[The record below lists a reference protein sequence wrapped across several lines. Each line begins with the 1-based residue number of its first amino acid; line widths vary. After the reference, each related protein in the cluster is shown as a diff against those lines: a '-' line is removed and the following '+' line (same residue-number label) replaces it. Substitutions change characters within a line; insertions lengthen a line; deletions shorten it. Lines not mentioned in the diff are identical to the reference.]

1 MEASMETTQRDMKR
15 KDWRGIAVGALLGT
29 GATLAAVYF
38 ANRRSGFDSHIVRL
52 EDTIQIGRRFEDVY
66 QAWTNLEDLPRH
78 IEYINDVR
86 VNGDTSY
93 WEATVDGK
101 EFKWK
106 ATTVQVIPNE
116 AISWK
121 SVTGPKHTGRISFS
135 PIGDDTL
142 VHVTMNYAPPLG
154 RFGKML
160 SPVTEHLEGYI
171 AKALRDFKRAMESQA
186 KKGSGSEPA
195 RAEWRTEEPATGTT
209 GRAAKSSSPGP
220 VGDAAETSEKSTGK
234 VETTRPPEAGY
245 PTRRRDV

>member
-1 MEASMETTQRDMKR
+1 MEASMERTQRER
-15 KDWRGIAVGALLGT
+15 QSSDWKGFAAGALLGT

-38 ANRRSGFDSHIVRL
+38 ANRRSGFDSHIIRL
-52 EDTIQIGRRFEDVY
+52 EDTLQIGRNVEDVY
-66 QAWTNLEDLPRH
+66 RAWTNLEELPRH

-86 VNGDTSY
+86 VNGDTSH

-106 ATTVQVIPNE
+106 AKTVQVVPNE
-116 AISWK
+116 AIGWK

-135 PIGDDTL
+135 PLGEDTL

-160 SPVTEHLEGYI
+160 SPVTESLEGYI

-186 KKGSGSEPA
+186 KKGSGSEPV
-195 RAEWRTEEPATGTT
+195 RAEWSAEQPATGTT
-209 GRAAKSSSPGP
+209 GRP
-220 VGDAAETSEKSTGK
+220 DT
-234 VETTRPPEAGY
+234 VEYTRPPEAGY
-245 PTRRRDV
+245 PTRRQDV